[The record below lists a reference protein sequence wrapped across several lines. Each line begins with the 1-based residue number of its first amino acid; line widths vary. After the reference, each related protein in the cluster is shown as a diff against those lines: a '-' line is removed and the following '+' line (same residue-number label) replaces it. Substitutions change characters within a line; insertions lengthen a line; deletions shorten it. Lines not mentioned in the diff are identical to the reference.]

1 MKERHVVTSFL
12 VYTEGNEENSQGDNI
27 LLLKRSDK
35 VRTYQ

>member
-1 MKERHVVTSFL
+1 MKERRVVTSFL
-12 VYTEGNEENSQGDNI
+12 IYTEGNEENSQRNKI